1 MTNITDLL
9 AQKEAIE
16 QQIKDLRKNEREGAI
31 AKAREIIAEFDLT
44 ADDLFAKGAKAAK
57 GTRGKAAPKY
67 IDPATGK
74 TWTGRG
80 KPPLWIAG
88 KNKDDYLIK

>member
-1 MTNITDLL
+1 MTSIANLL

-16 QQIKDLRKNEREGAI
+16 QQIKDLRKNERQGAI
-31 AKAREIIAEFDLT
+31 TKIRELIAEFELT
-44 ADDLFAKGAKAAK
+44 ADDIFGKGVKAAK
-57 GTRGKAAPKY
+57 GTRGKAVPKY
-67 IDPATGK
+67 KDAATGK

-88 KNKDDYLIK
+88 KNRDDYLIK

>member
-1 MTNITDLL
+1 MTNIAELI
-9 AQKEAIE
+9 AQKEALE
-16 QQIKDLRKNEREGAI
+16 QQINDLRKNERQGAI
-31 AKAREIIAEFDLT
+31 AKAREIIAEFELT
-44 ADDLFAKGAKAAK
+44 ADDLFVKGAKVA
-57 GTRGKAAPKY
+57 GTRSKAAPKY

>member
-1 MTNITDLL
+1 MTNIAELI
-9 AQKEAIE
+9 AQKDAIE
-16 QQIKDLRKNEREGAI
+16 QQIKELRKNERHGAI
-31 AKAREIIAEFDLT
+31 AKVREIISEFDLSV
-44 ADDLFAKGAKAAK
+44 DDVFTKVAK
-57 GTRGKAAPKY
+57 GTRGKAAPIY